1 MKVKNIYKMMA
12 GAVVLA
18 VASQGLVSCSDSWD
32 DHYEMEGSN
41 GTSSL
46 LQLVKEDP
54 QLSDFLSLLQATHV
68 YNNNHRTRVTFADL
82 LDADQTLTVWAPVN
96 GTYNIDSLLE
106 LCQTAKGD
114 STVGQ
119 HFVMNHI
126 AHNLYNMNGQTD
138 ENVRMLNEK
147 FLALNSD
154 AIYNASVVDAKHK
167 NMPATNGLL
176 HVVNDDAQYTYNIY
190 EGLTSMAEF
199 SHIGD
204 FLAHYEKQKLNEEQ
218 SIELGIEDGLKV
230 YSDSV
235 MMKENALFR
244 VFDQIM
250 SEDSTFFMIV
260 PNKETWETVYEASAK
275 FFNYGS
281 VEKADSIS
289 RYWTNISLIRDL
301 IYNKND
307 QRSEQDSIF
316 STSYKSLYY
325 PYATLEWPYHVYYR
339 PYDAGGVM
347 DPANINSDLMCSN
360 GYIYRINE
368 WPFTP
373 EQLFFRPITTQ
384 GENRARL
391 IDNKECTLNYRDAIG
406 DTISGNAYV
415 SIVPAKNTSNWTAT
429 FEIRNTLS
437 GTYDICAVILPKTVY
452 LSNSR
457 DFKPNKFKATLFY
470 MDENGEEQSVAFDEE
485 LMSDGRCVDTVKI
498 ATFTFPV
505 CNYQQQDATVR
516 LQLECSINSKK
527 PAEVKAYSREMFL
540 DCIYLKPV
548 SDGGEEAAEE
558 ANKRKEAQK

>member
-18 VASQGLVSCSDSWD
+18 VASQGLVGCSDSWD
-32 DHYEMEGSN
+32 DHYDMEGSN

-46 LQLVKEDP
+46 LQLVKNDP

-68 YNNNHRTRVTFADL
+68 YNNNHRTKVTFADL
-82 LDADQTLTVWAPVN
+82 LNADQTLTVWAPVN

-106 LCQTAKGD
+106 VCQTAKGD

-138 ENVRMLNEK
+138 ENVRMLNDK
-147 FLALNSD
+147 FLALNPN
-154 AIYNASVVDAKHK
+154 AIYNAEVLDVKHK

-176 HVVNDDAQYTYNIY
+176 HVVDDDAQYTYNIY
-190 EGLTSMAEF
+190 EGLTSMEEF

-204 FLAHYEKQKLNEEQ
+204 FLSHYEKQKLDENQ

-235 MMKENALFR
+235 MVKENYLFR

-250 SEDSTFFMIV
+250 SEDSTYFMIV
-260 PNKETWETVYEASAK
+260 PDKATWEPVYEEASK

-281 VEKADSIS
+281 VEKGDSIS
-289 RYWTNISLIRDL
+289 RYWTNVSLIRDL
-301 IYNKND
+301 IYNKNV

-316 STSYKSLYY
+316 STSYNSGRD
-325 PYATLEWPYHVYYR
+325 WPYHVFYE
-339 PYDAGGVM
+339 PYSAGGVM
-347 DPANINSDLMCSN
+347 DPANINSDLLCSN

-373 EQLFFRPITTQ
+373 EDLFFHPITTQ
-384 GENRARL
+384 GEDRARL
-391 IDNKECTLNYRDAIG
+391 TEYNECTLSYRDAIG

-415 SIVPAKNTSNWTAT
+415 SIVPSKNTSNWTAT

-437 GTYDICAVILPKTVY
+437 GTYDINAVILPKTVY

-457 DFKPNKFKATLFY
+457 DFKPNKFIATLFY
-470 MDENGEEQSVAFDEE
+470 MDENGEEQSIVFDEE
-485 LMSDGRCVDTVKI
+485 LISDGRCVDTVKI

-516 LQLECSINSKK
+516 LQLQCSINSKK

-548 SDGGEEAAEE
+548 SDEGGDALVEAK
-558 ANKRKEAQK
+558 KRKEALK